1 MTRRQPGGTF
11 CGVDLEPGWK
21 VYAGG
26 VLTIGKVAHAAGLEA
41 KTLRYYDR
49 VGLLPAA
56 ARAPSGYRLYDHG
69 AVARLRFIRRAKALG
84 MSLADIRRIL
94 AVRDEGVAPCTHI
107 LELVTGNLTTVES
120 QIAQLEDLRRDLR
133 LLLRTLRRR
142 IPAAAPAAEECP
154 CFEIIAAFKKSKRRG
169 DGVGGD

>member
-1 MTRRQPGGTF
+1 M
-11 CGVDLEPGWK
+11 
-21 VYAGG
+21 
-26 VLTIGKVAHAAGLEA
+26 LTIGRLAGAVGLEA

-49 VGLLPAA
+49 VGLLPPATRTSA
-56 ARAPSGYRLYDHG
+56 GYRLYDDAAAG
-69 AVARLRFIRRAKALG
+69 RLHFIRRAKALG

-120 QIAQLEDLRRDLR
+120 QIVQLEDLRRDLR